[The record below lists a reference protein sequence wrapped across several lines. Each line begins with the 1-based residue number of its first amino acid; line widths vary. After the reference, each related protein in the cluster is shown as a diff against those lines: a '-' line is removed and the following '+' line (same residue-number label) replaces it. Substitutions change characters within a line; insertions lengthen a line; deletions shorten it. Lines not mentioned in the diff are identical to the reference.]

1 MAEPGQNEVVRSFIE
16 RVVGQ
21 GDIEAAREFFGNQ
34 SDPMIQRVQEAVRRL
49 HRAVPDVEVSID
61 HIVAQ
66 PDEVVVFHTLH
77 AKPTQEVAPDVPVD
91 IGVCA
96 LFKLE
101 GTKLTGVTGYLS
113 RPGAQTLSLLRLSGE
128 DDDWDLWPY
137 GITPPDK
144 QPIG

>member
-1 MAEPGQNEVVRSFIE
+1 MSEPGQNEVVRSFIE
-16 RVVGQ
+16 RVVGR
-21 GDIEAAREFFGNQ
+21 GEIEAAGEFFQNK
-34 SDPMIQRVQEAVRRL
+34 SDPMIQRVQESVRRL

-66 PDEVVVFHTLH
+66 PDQVAVFHTLH
-77 AKPTQEVAPDVPVD
+77 VKPTQEVAPDVPVD

-101 GTKLTGVTGYLS
+101 GTKLAGVTGYFS
-113 RPGAQTLSLLRLSGE
+113 QSGAQKLSLLQVSGE
-128 DDDWDLWPY
+128 DDGDIWPY
-137 GITPPDK
+137 GITPSDK